1 MDQAERQK
9 GSVGDLSDA
18 KDRVELFALQL
29 FQKAD
34 TEFRTGVATK
44 NTLGKFRAA
53 CIIMEVLKQFG
64 EMDEDIAQKY
74 KFAKVWSARIYNDI
88 KNGVQPLPPPA
99 LSEMGGANADCNP

>member
-18 KDRVELFALQL
+18 KDRVEIFALDL

-44 NTLGKFRAA
+44 NTLVKFRAA
-53 CIIMEVLKQFG
+53 SIIMVNSFELIG
-64 EMDEDIAQKY
+64 
-74 KFAKVWSARIYNDI
+74 
-88 KNGVQPLPPPA
+88 L
-99 LSEMGGANADCNP
+99 LSNVCNLAGGTQTVRRDGRGHCSKIQICQSMVGSYL